1 MKKSQLI
8 SAIKTVLAEGM
19 PNFKKP
25 TKFETQNDTPE
36 MAKVRKKLHP
46 IQDRWDQFEKDV
58 KANKFSPEKKKE
70 LRDKILDDQ
79 QAVFAELNKL
89 AKEAKDKKKD
99 EKKQKLSESTIRE
112 IIREVLSEEGQDIT
126 VSLSPAEVSAIL
138 DALANSNIEN
148 NVSKAGDMQGAG
160 GRILANLAQ
169 ATAKLKNAYY
179 PNPQADLN
187 EEAYDTVRD
196 VTQALNTSRPSQD
209 AVEDYLG
216 RSLSSDELRAFGF
229 NSGIVTGYKYG
240 QPQYAGQG
248 QKKTYTRYARSNSR
262 RSY

>member
-1 MKKSQLI
+1 MDKIKLKNIIKGVIKEALI
-8 SAIKTVLAEGM
+8 EGM
-19 PNFKKP
+19 PNFKNP

-36 MAKVRKKLHP
+36 MTKVRKKLHP

-89 AKEAKDKKKD
+89 AKEAKNKKED

-112 IIREVLSEEGQDIT
+112 IIREVLAEEIGFKEGDKCLALVRGSAASGYEECTILGMDPSGVAVVQNEDGI
-126 VSLSPAEVSAIL
+126 SDEVYTKDLRPIG
-138 DALANSNIEN
+138 
-148 NVSKAGDMQGAG
+148 SKVV
-160 GRILANLAQ
+160 
-169 ATAKLKNAYY
+169 
-179 PNPQADLN
+179 N

-248 QKKTYTRYARSNSR
+248 QKKTYTKYARSNSR